1 MDLQKITVKFF
12 TVPPDRVPLTGFI
25 EIFHGWIQATDG
37 IYHDVADYSH
47 MKSGPGIVLV
57 AQQANLHIDE
67 TGGRRGLLYCQKAP
81 LSGSNQERLRTVLRT
96 ALENCRRL
104 ERDAALYGKIKFSGD
119 EVSISVNDRLV
130 APNDAQTYQSL
141 KPDLEQ
147 TATELFRPAKPIIS
161 HKQDTRQRFSV
172 AIRTFESLS
181 LDMLLANLGPR
192 KLDSMATDRGSRFST

>member
-1 MDLQKITVKFF
+1 MDLQKLTVKFF
-12 TVPPDRVPLTGFI
+12 TMPPDSVPLTDFI

-47 MKSGPGIVLV
+47 MESGPGIVLV

-104 ERDAALYGKIKFSGD
+104 ERETALKGKIKFSGD
-119 EVSISVNDRLV
+119 EVLIAVNDRLA
-130 APNDAQTYQSL
+130 APNSEETFQAL
-141 KPDLEQ
+141 KSDLEAA
-147 TATELFRPAKPIIS
+147 ATELFGSTRVTLS
-161 HKQDTRQRFSV
+161 HNEDPRQRFSV
-172 AIRTFESLS
+172 GIRTFEPFSVDRLI
-181 LDMLLANLGPR
+181 ANVG
-192 KLDSMATDRGSRFST
+192 